1 MTRDDPELVT
11 MTHKPDQATEA
22 VAALPDD
29 AHLFTVDSLAA
40 ALHAWRKTQT
50 LAGCGWKFATVIEG
64 KAYCPCPADA
74 AAILK
79 AAKEASE

>member
-11 MTHKPDQATEA
+11 MTYKPDQATEA

-40 ALHAWRKTQT
+40 ALHDCSMRCNQSRHYCADPHSPGSGHLRDARKLIQ
-50 LAGCGWKFATVIEG
+50 
-64 KAYCPCPADA
+64 
-74 AAILK
+74 